1 MAIAIKFCLVKIFI
15 YIEALVSKIYRVYY
29 TSNSQNMSGK
39 FMTIKQAAGLLGVT
53 PLTLRN
59 WDKQGKL
66 PTVRHPM
73 SNYRIYK
80 TEDIDKLIKDID
92 AGVIPTKA
100 KPRKVLKRKL
110 TVRSI
115 VD

>member
-1 MAIAIKFCLVKIFI
+1 MAVSFMMIKD
-15 YIEALVSKIYRVYY
+15 
-29 TSNSQNMSGK
+29 
-39 FMTIKQAAGLLGVT
+39 AAKYLGVS

-66 PTVRHPM
+66 PATRHPM

-80 TEDIDKLIKDID
+80 IEHIEKLLKDIE
-92 AGVIPTKA
+92 AGIIPTKA

-110 TVRSI
+110 TVKSVI
-115 VD
+115 D

>member
-1 MAIAIKFCLVKIFI
+1 MITYV
-15 YIEALVSKIYRVYY
+15 
-29 TSNSQNMSGK
+29 
-39 FMTIKQAAGLLGVT
+39 TIKQASAFLGVS

-66 PTVRHPM
+66 PATRHPM

-80 TEDIDKLIKDID
+80 IEHIEKLLKDIE
-92 AGVIPTKA
+92 AGIIPTKA

-110 TVRSI
+110 TVKSVI
-115 VD
+115 D

>member
-1 MAIAIKFCLVKIFI
+1 
-15 YIEALVSKIYRVYY
+15 
-29 TSNSQNMSGK
+29 
-39 FMTIKQAAGLLGVT
+39 
-53 PLTLRN
+53 
-59 WDKQGKL
+59 
-66 PTVRHPM
+66 M

>member
-1 MAIAIKFCLVKIFI
+1 MANL
-15 YIEALVSKIYRVYY
+15 
-29 TSNSQNMSGK
+29 
-39 FMTIKQAAGLLGVT
+39 FMTIKAAATYLGVS

-66 PTVRHPM
+66 PATRHPM

-80 TEDIDKLIKDID
+80 TEHIEKLLKDIE

-100 KPRKVLKRKL
+100 KPRKQTKRKL
-110 TVRSI
+110 VVKSLL
-115 VD
+115 D

>member
-1 MAIAIKFCLVKIFI
+1 
-15 YIEALVSKIYRVYY
+15 
-29 TSNSQNMSGK
+29 MSGQ
-39 FMTIKQAAGLLGVT
+39 FLTIKEAAKLLGVT

-59 WDKQGKL
+59 WDKSGKL

-80 TEDIDKLIKDID
+80 SEDLEKLVRDID
-92 AGVIPTKA
+92 AGTVPMKA
-100 KPRKVLKRKL
+100 KKRKLEKRKL

-115 VD
+115 KD

>member
-1 MAIAIKFCLVKIFI
+1 MA
-15 YIEALVSKIYRVYY
+15 
-29 TSNSQNMSGK
+29 TP
-39 FMTIKQAAGLLGVT
+39 FMTIKNAATFLGVS

-66 PTVRHPM
+66 PATRHPM

-80 TEDIDKLIKDID
+80 AEHIEKLLQDIE

-100 KPRKVLKRKL
+100 KPRKVFKRKL
-110 TVRSI
+110 LVKSVR
-115 VD
+115 D